1 MRRISSSMTNNDIQ
15 GNLRIQESRL
25 NRVNNQISS
34 QNRLQSLR
42 EDPLAAGHLVRY
54 QSYLGRVQTFEKN
67 AQVLTDRFALT
78 EGYMDHS
85 LEIMHRVRE
94 LAVTGAN
101 GTYTPDDLKNM
112 AEEVDELL
120 NELVQNANATGP
132 DGNSLFAGTKT
143 NRRAFDIEM
152 GAIPGSSEPRIA
164 TVRYNGNIEGNKIEV
179 DEGAYLETS
188 SAGNRIFWSEPQ
200 QLFSGR
206 DASAFRVPEDS
217 TIIIDGKEIAL
228 NAGDN
233 VYALVAKIND
243 SGAAVKASVDPIS
256 FGLNL
261 QTTDSR
267 QLWMQDVSGTVLND
281 LGLIKDATQL
291 PPYNIGDSVRVS
303 GGSLFDSVIALRDA
317 MLSGDQ
323 EAIGGRVLGSL
334 DCAVNNL
341 VTRIAESGAEYERA
355 VSNIER
361 NSLTALN
368 VTNMISREGDLDFT
382 KAVTDMKMMEYVQ
395 QATLS
400 TAGRLYSSTL
410 LNYMR

>member
-1 MRRISSSMTNNDIQ
+1 MTNNDIQ
-15 GNLRIQESRL
+15 GNLRLQEARL
-25 NRVNNQISS
+25 NRVSNQLSS

-54 QSYLGRVQTFEKN
+54 QSYLGRVQNFEKN
-67 AQVLTDRFALT
+67 AKVLTDRFALT
-78 EGYMDHS
+78 EGYMDQS
-85 LEIMHRVRE
+85 LEIMHRIRE
-94 LAVTGAN
+94 LAVNGATGTN
-101 GTYTPDDLKNM
+101 TPDDLKNM
-112 AEEVDELL
+112 AQEVDELL
-120 NELVQNANATGP
+120 KELVQNANATGP

-143 NRRAFDIEM
+143 NRTAFDVEM
-152 GAIPGSSEPRIA
+152 GAVPGSSEPRIS
-164 TVRYNGNIEGNKIEV
+164 TVRYNGNVEGNKIEV

-206 DASAFRVPEDS
+206 DASAFRVPADS
-217 TIIIDGKEIAL
+217 VISVDGKEISL

-243 SGAAVKASVDPIS
+243 SGAAVRASIDPIT

-267 QLWMQDVSGTVLND
+267 QLWLQDLDGNVLNE
-281 LGLIKDATQL
+281 LGLIKDSSQL
-291 PPYNIGDSVRVS
+291 PPYNLGDSVRLS

-317 MLSGDQ
+317 MLVGDQ

-334 DCAVNNL
+334 DCSVNNL
-341 VTRIAESGAEYERA
+341 VTRLAESGAEYERA
-355 VSNIER
+355 VHNIER

-368 VTNMISREGDLDFT
+368 VTSMISREGDLDFT

-400 TAGRLYSSTL
+400 TAGRLYSNTL
-410 LNYMR
+410 LDYMR